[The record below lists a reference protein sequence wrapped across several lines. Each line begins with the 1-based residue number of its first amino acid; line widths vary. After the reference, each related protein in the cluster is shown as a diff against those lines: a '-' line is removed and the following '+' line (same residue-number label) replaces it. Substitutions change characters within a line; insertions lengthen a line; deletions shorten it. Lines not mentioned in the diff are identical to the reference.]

1 MAYRTAQSA
10 LAERREEHF
19 ARLERIDEEQPIS
32 HRRLSP
38 PLQRRLAKL
47 RREAQP
53 DDETAASLFQAEEAV
68 DRYEAKLDEALGLSA
83 EMRKWMNPMLPRR
96 SDVLR
101 WTSFTFA
108 ALLSMGAAV
117 HYLGLTSFMYRAL
130 GGELARARP
139 DLTASELF
147 LAPAVLPPVEAQTE
161 AELPAEDLDVSLSHA
176 TPARE

>member
-10 LAERREEHF
+10 LAERRDEHF

-38 PLQRRLAKL
+38 PLQRKLAEL

-83 EMRKWMNPMLPRR
+83 EMRKWMNPVLPRR
-96 SDVLR
+96 GDVIR
-101 WTSFTFA
+101 WTSFTMA
-108 ALLSMGAAV
+108 ALLSMGVAV
-117 HYLGLTSFMYRAL
+117 YYLGLTSFLYRAL
-130 GGELARARP
+130 GGDVARARP
-139 DLTASELF
+139 DLTSSELF
-147 LAPAVLPPVEAQTE
+147 LAPAILPPADTKTE
-161 AELPAEDLDVSLSHA
+161 AALPPDELDVSLSHA
-176 TPARE
+176 KD